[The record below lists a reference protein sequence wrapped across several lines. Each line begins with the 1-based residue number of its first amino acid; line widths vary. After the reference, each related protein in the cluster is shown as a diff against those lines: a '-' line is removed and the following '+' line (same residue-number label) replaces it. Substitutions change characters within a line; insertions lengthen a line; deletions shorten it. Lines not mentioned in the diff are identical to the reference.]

1 LGYFYFSVLYFKSH
15 IHYFFPPSNISIKII
30 CIAVTLCWVHR
41 HTNEIPKICMT
52 AKEYNSCV
60 DSFADGLYRF
70 ALKTLGDADGAND
83 VVQDCF
89 ERLWVKRENVDFA
102 KVKSY
107 LFTSA
112 YHACIDI
119 IRMNKRS
126 GAMDEASE
134 ISLSTT
140 AQYSDLQEVLHEALK
155 KLPEVQRSVIL
166 LRDYEGYSYEEIG
179 GITGLNESQVKVYI
193 YRARIALKQYIGQL
207 ETVI

>member
-1 LGYFYFSVLYFKSH
+1 
-15 IHYFFPPSNISIKII
+15 
-30 CIAVTLCWVHR
+30 
-41 HTNEIPKICMT
+41 MT

-70 ALKTLGDADGAND
+70 ALKTLGDADSAND

-89 ERLWVKRENVDFA
+89 ERLWVKHDKVDYA
-102 KVKSY
+102 KAKSY

-119 IRMNKRS
+119 IRVNKRS
-126 GAMDEASE
+126 GSMDETTES
-134 ISLSTT
+134 SLSTT
-140 AQYSDLQEVLHEALK
+140 AQYNDLQEVLHEAIK
-155 KLPEVQRSVIL
+155 KLPDIQRSIIL

-179 GITGLNESQVKVYI
+179 QITGLNESQVKVYI
-193 YRARIALKQYIGQL
+193 YRARIALKQYIGHL